1 MTDPYLQINL
11 SQLTQAIATN
21 NTTLAYYIRK
31 KLSKSGYKLVTKQLR
46 MEL

>member
-11 SQLTQAIATN
+11 SQLNQAIQYN
-21 NTTLAYYIRK
+21 HPFLAEIIRQ